1 MSKPPPQ
8 QPQEPRQPYGWPLTP
23 IQQPVGNRGLQGGY
37 QGSPPTGTPPPT
49 AHERTTAA
57 MAHGAIAFGLF
68 GVGFLITIVVNIYFW
83 YASRN
88 SPYIRRQVEQAGCF
102 QVIVMLVDFLLV
114 AGAGVLLGYLLGA
127 PLLGRQLLPRG
138 SEIWFWLLLLILLIS
153 FVMFFFG
160 TIAYGLYAAS
170 RAAQGAEFR
179 YRIFGLR
186 NRR

>member
-1 MSKPPPQ
+1 MSKLPSE
-8 QPQEPRQPYGWPLTP
+8 QPQEPRQPYGVAGLPL
-23 IQQPVGNRGLQGGY
+23 QQPAGSMGLQGGY
-37 QGSPPTGTPPPT
+37 QGSLPTGTPPPT
-49 AHERTTAA
+49 AHERATAA

-114 AGAGVLLGYLLGA
+114 AGAGVLFGYLLGA
-127 PLLGRQLLPRG
+127 PLLGRQLLPKG
-138 SEIWFWLLLLILLIS
+138 SEVWFWLLFLILLIS
-153 FVMFFFG
+153 FVIFFFG

-179 YRIFGLR
+179 YHIFGLR
-186 NRR
+186 DRR